1 MKFLEI
7 LKFQKVQSNLSNLVD
22 ESILL
27 FAKSNSPE
35 LTSYEDL
42 KRDTSLLPN
51 SMVSEIFSL
60 RKDQINQI
68 RRLDALEGD
77 TYVYTLDSI
86 DEIELDD
93 SSEEDQ
99 QNEFA
104 KSAVINIE
112 DSLLMEQLR
121 SNASIK
127 LGNLL

>member
-1 MKFLEI
+1 M
-7 LKFQKVQSNLSNLVD
+7 
-22 ESILL
+22 
-27 FAKSNSPE
+27 
-35 LTSYEDL
+35 
-42 KRDTSLLPN
+42 
-51 SMVSEIFSL
+51 
-60 RKDQINQI
+60 RKDQINQL
-68 RRLDALEGD
+68 RRFDAIEGD

-86 DEIELDD
+86 DEIKLEDTSEDD
-93 SSEEDQ
+93 R